1 MTRRSGLSQEE
12 LRRRNLSSVLTRVH
26 LSGPTSRAELT
37 AELGLNRST
46 IGDLTGRLVE
56 LGLVEEKPPT
66 RSTGS
71 GRPSLMVAPRQD
83 VTVLAVDLGVDRI
96 DVALVA
102 LGGLVVERRSRVHQR
117 GEHDVEHVV
126 ESVAQMSEE
135 ILAANP
141 ETHCLGAGVAVA
153 GAVRQSDGRVR
164 FAPNL
169 GWVDAPFATLFTART
184 GLQTTTGN
192 DANLGVLAEHLRGAA
207 VGFDNVAYV
216 SGSVGIGGGFIVSG
230 RLLEGA
236 GGYAGEIGHVTVDL
250 DGPECRCGNRGCW
263 EMMVGENQLLL
274 GAGRLPGGGPQAV
287 AEVVTAALGGDERAA
302 KSLGHVLDWTGIG
315 LRNLVNVFNPE
326 VVVVGGSLGQIVAA
340 SPETVLEAIRGAIA
354 PTADLQ
360 VRVAGLGQDSPQV
373 GAAEQAFAGLLA
385 DPVPV
390 LREAG

>member
-153 GAVRQSDGRVR
+153 GAVRQSDGLVR

-169 GWVDAPFATLFTART
+169 GWVDAPFATLFTERT

-236 GGYAGEIGHVTVDL
+236 GGYAGEIGHITVDR

>member
-56 LGLVEEKPPT
+56 LGLVEEGPPT

-83 VTVLAVDLGVDRI
+83 VTVLAIDLGVDRI

-102 LGGLVVERRSRVHQR
+102 LGGLVVERRTRAHQR

-126 ESVAQMSEE
+126 ESVAQMAEE
-135 ILAANP
+135 IFASHS
-141 ETHCLGAGVAVA
+141 ETHCLGAGVSVA
-153 GAVRQSDGRVR
+153 GAVRQSDGLVR

-169 GWVDAPFATLFTART
+169 GWVDAPFAVLFTERT

-216 SGSVGIGGGFIVSG
+216 SGSVGIGGGFIVGG

-236 GGYAGEIGHVTVDL
+236 GGYAGEIGHITVDR

-274 GAGRLPGGGPQAV
+274 GAGRLPGGGPEAV
-287 AEVVTAALGGDERAA
+287 AEVVTAALGGDDRAA
-302 KSLGHVLDWTGIG
+302 KSLGNVLDWTGIG

-340 SPETVLEAIRGAIA
+340 SPETVLEEIRRAIA
-354 PTADLQ
+354 PTDDLQ
-360 VRVAGLGQDSPQV
+360 VRVAGLGQHSPQV